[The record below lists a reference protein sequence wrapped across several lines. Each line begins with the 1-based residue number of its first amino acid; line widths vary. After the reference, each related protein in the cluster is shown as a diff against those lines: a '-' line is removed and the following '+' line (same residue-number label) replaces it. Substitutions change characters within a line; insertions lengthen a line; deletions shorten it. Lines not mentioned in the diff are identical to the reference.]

1 MPFDAITMAAVADE
15 VEAAAS
21 SGRIQRILQP
31 SPFAVALAAYTGG
44 AQFWLVLS
52 ADPEHARAHMT
63 REKQIKAFATPSAF
77 VMLLRKYLEGARLLG
92 ATATRGERILTV
104 RCRGANEIRLI
115 AEVMGR
121 HSNVILVDADDTILG
136 AVKGVSPRQS
146 SVRPI
151 APGLPYHTPPE
162 QGRDTVIFP
171 PGGRVDP
178 YRSPGDFESLLG
190 DVPASVPLR
199 TALQGLLLGSNP
211 FLVGQIMQRA
221 GLPADKEVG
230 RAAIAAVLAAAI
242 EIYSLYATR
251 AWQPCTFVNNRGRT
265 DACPYPPVGVRDVEP
280 VESISAALDVAA
292 SGRESQDAYSVA
304 RRRLIDDIGKRARA
318 LKGRLAALQE
328 GLDAAAGADYVKE
341 QGQLV
346 LAYGYSVTTGADV
359 LEIPDLHTSIPLDP
373 RLSPADNAE
382 RLFKRYRKLRDARLK
397 IPALQQATKQAVERL
412 EEMSRFA
419 QIAESDAALSEIRRD
434 LEGDDRSEVGKHG
447 TTRKRQGPPR
457 YRFQDVTA
465 VVGRNA
471 RENEEVTFKVAR
483 RDDLWLHAR
492 ERTGAHV
499 VLTGTGEVGDAV
511 LEAAAELA
519 AYFSD
524 GRDDTGVDVDITQ
537 VRNVRKIPGGP
548 PGRVTYGHFRTVR
561 VLPSRGRWTPVARSR

>member
-151 APGLPYHTPPE
+151 APGLLYHTPPE

-178 YRSPGDFESLLG
+178 YRSPGNFESLLG

-211 FLVGQIMQRA
+211 FLVGQIIQRA

-230 RAAIAAVLAAAI
+230 RAAIAAVLAAGA
-242 EIYSLYATR
+242 A
-251 AWQPCTFVNNRGRT
+251 
-265 DACPYPPVGVRDVEP
+265 GVRMGTRFIAAE
-280 VESISAALDVAA
+280 ESNAHP
-292 SGRESQDAYSVA
+292 
-304 RRRLIDDIGKRARA
+304 
-318 LKGRLAALQE
+318 
-328 GLDAAAGADYVKE
+328 DYVKAVIAARAE
-341 QGQLV
+341 DRVRTNKFHVECPLCPSTHGVLRQAIEAADAFQGDYVAEIEFDGERQQI
-346 LAYGYSVTTGADV
+346 ARFRGIPPFKGFHGHIEAMACYAGQSVGDV
-359 LEIPDLHTSIPLDP
+359 KRVQPAAEIVAELIHD
-373 RLSPADNAE
+373 AE
-382 RLFKRYRKLRDARLK
+382 RFLHHSY
-397 IPALQQATKQAVERL
+397 
-412 EEMSRFA
+412 
-419 QIAESDAALSEIRRD
+419 
-434 LEGDDRSEVGKHG
+434 
-447 TTRKRQGPPR
+447 
-457 YRFQDVTA
+457 VTA
-465 VVGRNA
+465 
-471 RENEEVTFKVAR
+471 
-483 RDDLWLHAR
+483 
-492 ERTGAHV
+492 
-499 VLTGTGEVGDAV
+499 
-511 LEAAAELA
+511 
-519 AYFSD
+519 
-524 GRDDTGVDVDITQ
+524 
-537 VRNVRKIPGGP
+537 
-548 PGRVTYGHFRTVR
+548 
-561 VLPSRGRWTPVARSR
+561 